1 MKPEDFEQQFAKH
14 DPAASLSPMSESDF
28 ASTVAHAT
36 STDAPRLRGPV
47 SNRSKWFVGVAAAT
61 AAVVALNAPAAMVA
75 SVPVLRLSGGA
86 NSSKMGLSDSMVAGG
101 METSRLMWSSY
112 RYTIEGMLS
121 SVTPSEGHT
130 AYKLVPLDGI
140 EDVAQRII
148 TYFGVEGVVEST
160 DQTITASKVWATNGE
175 AGPYL
180 YIYSG
185 TGASWSYF
193 NSKYD
198 NFVCKDVTASA
209 DDATNC
215 GPRTIKNV
223 LSTEQAETK
232 AKNILSNLGLLAGEW
247 TWVSNVDDRGVT
259 VTGTRMAQSMKSP
272 ISVAFTFA
280 DNGEISGAWGSLE
293 TFVALG
299 DYNIISEVDAV
310 ARANKMTDEWLKMAN
325 QGPAVA
331 TDVPAAETDSTQSSG
346 ASTSASEPSPIATSS
361 SSTGDDAV
369 AVDPGLTTGPSIV
382 AQEASVTAVNFT
394 MMDVWD
400 TDGNHLWLP
409 AYELVGHVEGS
420 SEEWPLTTVVA
431 VIDSQIDLS
440 QFFGVGGVMP
450 MMR

>member
-1 MKPEDFEQQFAKH
+1 MKPEDFEQQFAKN
-14 DPAASLSPMSESDF
+14 DPAASLSPMSESDI

-36 STDAPRLRGPV
+36 STDAPRLRGPI

-86 NSSKMGLSDSMVAGG
+86 NSSKMGLSDFVAGG

-112 RYTIEGMLS
+112 HYTIDGTLS
-121 SVTPSEGHT
+121 SVAPTEGHT
-130 AYKLVPLDGI
+130 AYKLVPVDGI

-148 TYFGVEGVVEST
+148 TYFGVEGVVESA
-160 DQTITASKVWATNGE
+160 DQTTASSKVWATNGN

-185 TGASWSYF
+185 AGASWSYF
-193 NSKYD
+193 NSKFD
-198 NFVCKDVTASA
+198 NYVCKDVTASA
-209 DDATNC
+209 EDAANC
-215 GPRTIKNV
+215 GPRTVKNV
-223 LSTEQAETK
+223 LSKSEAEKK
-232 AKNILSNLGLLAGEW
+232 AKGILSELGMLVGEW
-247 TWVSNVDDRGVT
+247 TWVSEVDDRGVT
-259 VTGTRMAQSMKSP
+259 VTGARMAESMKSP

-293 TFVALG
+293 TLVALG
-299 DYNIISEVDAV
+299 DYNIISEFDAV

-331 TDVPAAETDSTQSSG
+331 TDVPAAETDSTNSAG
-346 ASTSASEPSPIATSS
+346 ASTSASGPSPVATAS
-361 SSTGDDAV
+361 SSTGDDSV
-369 AVDPGLTTGPSIV
+369 AVDPGFTSGPAMV
-382 AQEASVTAVNFT
+382 AQDAVVTSVNFT
-394 MMDVWD
+394 MTDVWD

-409 AYELVGHVEGS
+409 AYELVGHVQGS

-431 VIDSQIDLS
+431 VIDSQIDLT